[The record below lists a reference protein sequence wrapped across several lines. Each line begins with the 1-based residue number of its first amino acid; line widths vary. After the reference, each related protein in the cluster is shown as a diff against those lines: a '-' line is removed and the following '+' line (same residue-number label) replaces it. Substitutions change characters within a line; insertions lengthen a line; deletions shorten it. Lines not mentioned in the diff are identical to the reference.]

1 MDNHERA
8 CILHTQ
14 QANIRRA
21 VVFAC
26 VCAIANH
33 QVCFRGIEL
42 AVTVVT
48 RIFHAITLKGGCLAG
63 SGWCTSKCGSYVLV
77 GKTRSAR

>member
-1 MDNHERA
+1 MDNHERV
-8 CILHTQ
+8 CVMHT

-33 QVCFRGIEL
+33 QMCFRGIGLTETL
-42 AVTVVT
+42 VI
-48 RIFHAITLKGGCLAG
+48 RIFHAVTLVGWCLAER
-63 SGWCTSKCGSYVLV
+63 GWYTSKCGSYVLV
-77 GKTRSAR
+77 RKIRSVR